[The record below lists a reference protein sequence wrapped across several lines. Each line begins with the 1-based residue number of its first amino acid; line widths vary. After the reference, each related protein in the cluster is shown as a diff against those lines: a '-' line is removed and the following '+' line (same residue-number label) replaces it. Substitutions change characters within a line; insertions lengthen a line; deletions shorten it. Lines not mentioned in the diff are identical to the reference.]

1 VYRVRLTSRAR
12 RELDKI
18 AGEDAEKIAAA
29 MLALGENPRP
39 PGVKKLRGNI
49 HRVRVGDW
57 RIIYT
62 ISDKDRLVLVGR
74 IARRAKDTYAGVDE
88 LF

>member
-1 VYRVRLTSRAR
+1 MYRVRLTSRAR

>member
-1 VYRVRLTSRAR
+1 MYRVRLTGRAR

-18 AGEDAEKIAAA
+18 AGEDAENIAAA

-39 PGVKKLRGNI
+39 PGVKKIRGNI

-57 RIIYT
+57 RIIYAV
-62 ISDKDRLVLVGR
+62 SDKDRLVIVGK
-74 IARRAKDTYAGVDE
+74 IVRRSRDTYAGVDD

>member
-39 PGVKKLRGNI
+39 PGVKKLRGNT

-57 RIIYT
+57 RIIYA

-74 IARRAKDTYAGVDE
+74 IARRAKDTYTGVDE

>member
-1 VYRVRLTSRAR
+1 MYRIRLTGKAR

-18 AGEDAEKIAAA
+18 VGEDAANIVS
-29 MLALGENPRP
+29 ALQVLGKNPRP
-39 PGVKKLRGNI
+39 PGVKKVRGNI

-57 RIIYT
+57 RIIYA
-62 ISDKDRLVLVGR
+62 ISDKDRLVIVGK
-74 IARRAKDTYAGVDE
+74 IVRRSEDTYDKVKD